1 MPIIYKSRLN
11 ILSKTR
17 QFFKN
22 NTIVLFIL
30 ILATIFD
37 KIVKCK
43 PIGFGGFAMRFMKS
57 YEIRQ
62 MWLDFFKSKGH
73 QVEPSASLVPQNDP
87 TLLWTNAGVTPLKKY
102 FDGSMRPENPRI
114 TNAQKCIRTNDI
126 ENVGKTA
133 RHHTFFEMLGNFS
146 IGDYFK
152 KEAIEFAVELLF
164 DEKWFGFDKNKI
176 YITYYTEDLDAKKF
190 WMKNG
195 ISEDHLIPLDGNF
208 WEIGEGPCGP
218 DTEMFYDRGEKY
230 DKRGKEL
237 LENDI
242 ENDRFIEIWNIV
254 FSQFNSK
261 EGVERKNYK
270 ELPSKNIDTGCG
282 LERLCCVMQNAD
294 TNYDT
299 DLFMP
304 IIKKTE
310 EISKV
315 KYTGQMAF
323 KVIADHVRTVTFAV
337 ADGATL
343 SNEGRGYVLRRVL
356 RRASKYAKSL
366 GINKPFM
373 AELVDVVVDIM
384 DPFYPYLHEKKNI
397 VKQIISQEEEKF
409 LSTLASGEK
418 RLEAIISDGAK
429 EISGENAFLLYDTY
443 GFPIELTKEYAE
455 EKGLKVDEKG
465 FKKYLEEQKERARN
479 ARSNDN
485 SMSGQN
491 EEFLNFKEESRFSG
505 YDVTNQRSKVI
516 AVFGNAVVLDETP
529 FYAFSGGQLSD
540 SGTIDDIKV
549 VDVQKMPNGQHLHI
563 LERNPFKVGDIVWA
577 VVDKEKR
584 DLTRKNHSSAHL
596 LQASLQAVLGN
607 HVHQQGSQVSNEY
620 CRFDFNNYQN
630 LTDEEIIK
638 IEDMVNDFIKEAH
651 NVNTQVLPIE
661 EAKKLGA
668 MALFGEKYGAMVRVV
683 DMGVSKE
690 FCAGT
695 HVANTAEIEKFYIA
709 SIESIGSGTFR
720 CLAYTSNNAMSLIKE
735 YTKNLE
741 NTIDT
746 IIAKANEMVRAAK
759 EEGISLT
766 FNYIKRNIDVCGYR
780 YILALRKEVAKCQ
793 NEVKELEKDYTAK
806 KSQNALKSLDKFD
819 SFIKG
824 NKLIAKTDVL
834 DSNLLKDM
842 ATALRNNKNLDVV
855 LLAAADSNKVTF
867 VCAAKAPYN
876 ASNIV
881 KEATK
886 VTGGGGGGKPDLAQA
901 GGKNPLLVDDALK
914 AVEVFLA

>member
-1 MPIIYKSRLN
+1 
-11 ILSKTR
+11 
-17 QFFKN
+17 
-22 NTIVLFIL
+22 
-30 ILATIFD
+30 
-37 KIVKCK
+37 
-43 PIGFGGFAMRFMKS
+43 MRFMKS

-164 DEKWFGFDKNKI
+164 DEKWFGFSKDKI
-176 YITYYTEDLDAKKF
+176 YITYYTEDLDAKNY

-237 LENDI
+237 LEKDI

-261 EGVERKNYK
+261 EGVARKDYK

-282 LERLCCVMQNAD
+282 LERLCCVMQGAD

-310 EISKV
+310 EISGV

-356 RRASKYAKSL
+356 RRASKHAKSI

-384 DPFYPYLHEKKNI
+384 DPFYPYLHEKKAI
-397 VKQIISQEEEKF
+397 VKQIISAEEEKF

-418 RLEAIISDGAK
+418 RLENICGESKGT
-429 EISGENAFLLYDTY
+429 ISGENAFLLYDTY
-443 GFPIELTKEYAE
+443 GFPIELTIEYAE
-455 EKGLKVDEKG
+455 EKGLKVDVES
-465 FKKYLEEQKERARN
+465 FKKYLEEQKVRARN
-479 ARSNDN
+479 ARGNDN
-485 SMSGQN
+485 SMKGQN
-491 EEFLNFKEESRFSG
+491 EAFLNFKEESRFSG
-505 YDVTNQRSKVI
+505 YDTTNQRSKVI
-516 AVFGNAVVLDETP
+516 GIFDNAVVLDETP

-540 SGTIDDIKV
+540 SGTIDEIKV
-549 VDVQKMPNGQHLHI
+549 LDVVKMPNGQHLHV
-563 LERNPFKVGDIVWA
+563 LERNPFKIGDIVWA
-577 VVDKEKR
+577 VVDREKR

-596 LQASLQAVLGN
+596 LQAALQHVLGD
-607 HVHQQGSQVSNEY
+607 HVHQHGSQVSSDY

-630 LTDEEIIK
+630 LTDDEIIK
-638 IEDMVNDFIKEAH
+638 IEDLVNEYISEAH
-651 NVNTQVLPIE
+651 NVNTLVLPIE

-668 MALFGEKYGAMVRVV
+668 MALFGEKYGSMVRVV
-683 DMGVSKE
+683 DMGISKE

-695 HVANTAEIEKFYIA
+695 HVANTCEVEKFYIS

-720 CLAYTSNNAMSLIKE
+720 CLAFTSNNAMDKLKE
-735 YTKNLE
+735 STKNIE
-741 NTIDT
+741 STIDT
-746 IIAKANEMVRAAK
+746 IIAKANELVKKAK
-759 EEGISLT
+759 EEGIDLQ
-766 FNYIKRNIDVCGYR
+766 FNYIKRNIDVNGYR

-793 NEVKELEKDYTAK
+793 NEMKELEKDYANK

-819 SFIKG
+819 KDIKN
-824 NKLIAKTDVL
+824 NKLIVECDVL

-855 LLAAADSNKVTF
+855 LLASKDENKVTF
-867 VCAAKAPYN
+867 VCATKAPYN
-876 ASNIV
+876 ASQIV
-881 KEATK
+881 KEATSI
-886 VTGGGGGGKPDLAQA
+886 TGGGGGGKPDLAQA
-901 GGKNPLLVDDALK
+901 GGKNPLLLNDALK
-914 AVEVFLA
+914 HIEEFLA

>member
-1 MPIIYKSRLN
+1 
-11 ILSKTR
+11 
-17 QFFKN
+17 
-22 NTIVLFIL
+22 
-30 ILATIFD
+30 
-37 KIVKCK
+37 
-43 PIGFGGFAMRFMKS
+43 MKYMTS
-57 YEIRQ
+57 SEIRQ

-73 QVEPSASLVPQNDP
+73 SVEPSASLVPVNDP

-102 FDGSMRPENPRI
+102 FDGSIRPENPRI

-152 KEAIEFAVELLF
+152 EEAIKFAVELLF
-164 DEKWFGFDKNKI
+164 SDKWFGFDKDKL
-176 YITYYTEDLDAKKF
+176 YITHYTDDIDARNF
-190 WMKNG
+190 WIQNG

-218 DTEMFYDRGEKY
+218 DTEMFYDRGPKY
-230 DKRGKEL
+230 DKRGPEL
-237 LENDI
+237 IRDDI

-261 EGVERKNYK
+261 AGVKRENYK

-282 LERLCCVMQNAD
+282 LERLACVMQGVD

-310 EISKV
+310 EISGV

-323 KVIADHVRTVTFAV
+323 KVIADHVRTVTFAI

-373 AELVDVVVDIM
+373 SELVDVVIKIM
-384 DPFYPYLHEKKNI
+384 DPYYPYLHEKKDI
-397 VKQIISQEEEKF
+397 CKQIISAEEEKF
-409 LSTLASGEK
+409 LQTLSSGEK
-418 RLEAIISDGAK
+418 RLQSIIEKSNK
-429 EISGENAFLLYDTY
+429 VISGEDAFVLYDTY

-455 EKGLKVDEKG
+455 ESGYEVDEEG
-465 FKKYLEEQKERARN
+465 FKKYLEEQKVRARN
-479 ARSNDN
+479 ARKEEN
-485 SMSGQN
+485 SMKGQN
-491 EEFLNFKEESRFSG
+491 EEFLKFKEPSRFSG
-505 YDVTNQRSKVI
+505 YEITNQKSKVI
-516 AVFGNAVVLDETP
+516 AVFGDSVVLDETP
-529 FYAFSGGQLSD
+529 FYAFSGGQLCD
-540 SGTIDDIKV
+540 KGTINDIEV
-549 VDVQKMPNGQHLHI
+549 LDVTKMPNGQHLHK
-563 LERNPFKVGDIVWA
+563 LANNPFKVGDIVWA
-577 VVDKEKR
+577 IVDKDNR
-584 DLTRKNHSSAHL
+584 DLTRKNHSGCHL
-596 LQASLQAVLGN
+596 LQAALQNTLGS
-607 HVHQQGSQVSNEY
+607 HIHQQGSQVSNEY

-630 LTDEEIIK
+630 LTDDEIIK
-638 IEDMVNDFIKEAH
+638 VEDLVNKYINEAH
-651 NVNTQVLPIE
+651 NVNTLVLPIE

-668 MALFGEKYGAMVRVV
+668 MMLFGEKYGNVVRVV

-695 HVANTAEIEKFYIA
+695 HVINTSDIKKFYIA

-720 CLAYTSNNAMSLIKE
+720 ALAYTSDNAQELIK
-735 YTKNLE
+735 KSQE
-741 NTIDT
+741 NIISTINQT
-746 IIAKANEMVRAAK
+746 LAKANEIIKEAK
-759 EEGISLT
+759 YSNIELH
-766 FNYIKRNIDVCGYR
+766 FNYLPREILVEGYR
-780 YILALRKEVAKCQ
+780 YILALRKELQKIQ
-793 NEVKELEKDYTAK
+793 NEVKELEKEYNLK
-806 KSQNALKSLDKFD
+806 KSQNALKELDKYD
-819 SFIKG
+819 KFIVN
-824 NKLIAKTDVL
+824 NKLFVEVDTL

-855 LLAAADSNKVTF
+855 LLAASDSSKVTF
-867 VCAAKAPYN
+867 VCATKGNYN

-886 VTGGGGGGKPDLAQA
+886 ITGGGGGGKPDLAQA
-901 GGKNPLLVDDALK
+901 GGKDPSKVKEALEHLK
-914 AVEVFLA
+914 ATI